1 MYQNKDLQDGVLGGG
16 EEGGKLLEANVT
28 IISNEECKGKEGL
41 DSNKISR
48 QNKQKMLTA
57 LPLGLEYGMMCAKGE
72 CEDGVCKT
80 SCKVQFSSSPIIIF
94 RSANIHSIIASHLD
108 HDPLTVLY
116 YILIG

>member
-1 MYQNKDLQDGVLGGG
+1 MDRQRKEQYFLVRQLGSMYQNKDLQDGVLGGG

-48 QNKQKMLTA
+48 QNKLKMLTA

-80 SCKVQFSSSPIIIF
+80 SCKVC
-94 RSANIHSIIASHLD
+94 
-108 HDPLTVLY
+108 T
-116 YILIG
+116 ILV

>member
-1 MYQNKDLQDGVLGGG
+1 M
-16 EEGGKLLEANVT
+16 T

-48 QNKQKMLTA
+48 QNKFKMLTA

-80 SCKVQFSSSPIIIF
+80 SCKVQISPSPI
-94 RSANIHSIIASHLD
+94 SA
-108 HDPLTVLY
+108 
-116 YILIG
+116 